1 MSTLSYQ
8 LWSKRFLYGAIVL
21 LVLMLISLMVGAK
34 WIEPKTIMAAFLS
47 FDASNSDHLLVRQL
61 RLPRTMVAIL
71 VGAAL
76 GAAGVILQ
84 AITRNPLADP
94 GLLGINAGAAVAI
107 VAAIALLG
115 ASSMLAQLWAG
126 FIGAALAGVM
136 VYLLGGIRHQLNL
149 IRILLAGAALTVVLL
164 ALAQM
169 LILNSDEH
177 VFDQF
182 RHWAVGSLQGRGQQV
197 LLPVSLLISLGL
209 LMTVYLI
216 RALDVM
222 SLGQDL
228 VEVLGVNIRLVWI
241 VTALAVIILTGT
253 ATALAGPISF
263 VGLAAPHLARY
274 FTGANHR
281 LLLPFTLLLSAI
293 LVLLADILGRL
304 VVHPDEIGVGIMIA
318 LLGGPFFI
326 LLARGK
332 RLIQL

>member
-197 LLPVSLLISLGL
+197 LLPVSLLIGLGL